1 MGVLWRALV
10 FFPQQQNGMGSLH
23 NVDFGVFWVT
33 WPGSGRNRVPGTGSG
48 SSFRNRFWETVPG
61 SEGCEPE
68 VSKVSVFDGFQG
80 VRFCSRGLDGPV
92 LGTGFREPNVLRRF
106 RVPEIAFPRFRE
118 LLCTSRKYIF
128 VL

>member
-1 MGVLWRALV
+1 MR
-10 FFPQQQNGMGSLH
+10 SLH

-33 WPGSGRNRVPGTGSG
+33 WPGSGKEPVPG
-48 SSFRNRFWETVPG
+48 
-61 SEGCEPE
+61 EPE